1 MYVLAPDYAT
11 VQSGIS
17 TKPVGLGT
25 EIRQFMAFLGLGLV
39 PTANMTGSSPP
50 EVSFSPPLSQCE
62 HHDHG
67 LDRRPTSFISDA
79 RRRFASAD
87 CSSWEFHLRLPLEL
101 GQWCRSLSA

>member
-11 VQSGIS
+11 VQRGIS

-25 EIRQFMAFLGLGLV
+25 EIRQLMAFLGLGLV

-67 LDRRPTSFISDA
+67 LDRRPTSFMSDA
-79 RRRFASAD
+79 SHQLTAAAGTYTYACHWNWGSGVA
-87 CSSWEFHLRLPLEL
+87 H
-101 GQWCRSLSA
+101 